1 MRRRQRNPEGGVIL
15 MDYTLRLSPAVDH
28 SATIRG
34 SAAFPPDHP
43 AFDGHFPGN
52 PILPA
57 FLHVQIAL
65 DLLHEAGRPAR
76 LSRVESAK
84 FVRPLRPAE
93 RISIELT
100 LAAPGEYDVALLV
113 GQEKCT

>member
-1 MRRRQRNPEGGVIL
+1 M
-15 MDYTLRLSPAVDH
+15 
-28 SATIRG
+28 
-34 SAAFPPDHP
+34 FPPSHP

-65 DLLHEAGRPAR
+65 DLLHEAGLPAR

-84 FVRPLRPAE
+84 FVRAVRPEESIA
-93 RISIELT
+93 IELT
-100 LAAPGEYDVALLV
+100 RGAPGEYDVVLSVGRETCTQFHLCIQDDTTQDSALH
-113 GQEKCT
+113 GR